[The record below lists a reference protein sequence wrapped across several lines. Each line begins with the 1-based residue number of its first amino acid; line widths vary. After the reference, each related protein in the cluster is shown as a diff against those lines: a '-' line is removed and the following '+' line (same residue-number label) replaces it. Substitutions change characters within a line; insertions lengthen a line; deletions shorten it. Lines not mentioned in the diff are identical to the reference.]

1 MTIRES
7 DDKIVN
13 VAENG
18 RDFTEENEE
27 RRPPGM
33 GEQPGIGEKRT
44 PNGQQKK
51 NKKVLDKSEQT

>member
-18 RDFTEENEE
+18 RNFREEMKNGGRKGLESCRESE
-27 RRPPGM
+27 RR
-33 GEQPGIGEKRT
+33 ELR
-44 PNGQQKK
+44 
-51 NKKVLDKSEQT
+51 